1 MIIITNVIDALEDHS
16 DALDAHAEGVTSID
30 FGIDADRL
38 EDLGID
44 HTTAHDFEPLV
55 AKLTKVGREEVH
67 LEAGF
72 GEGKEAGT
80 KACLGLGAEDGL
92 HEVIERGFEIEERD
106 VFIDI
111 EAFDLVEVGA
121 VGGVGCVAAEATT
134 GRDDADRWLLLQ
146 HGADLHGRSMGA

>member
-1 MIIITNVIDALEDHS
+1 MVIIANVVDTLEDHS
-16 DALDAHAEGVTSID
+16 DALDAHAEGVASID

-44 HTTAHDFEPLV
+44 QTAAHNFEPLV
-55 AKLTKVGREEVH
+55 AKLTKVGREEIH
-67 LEAGF
+67 FEAGF

-80 KACLGLGAEDGL
+80 KACLGLGAENGL
-92 HEVIERGFEIEERD
+92 HEVIERGFEIEKRN

-134 GRDDADRWLLLQ
+134 GRDDSDRRLLLE
-146 HGADLHGRSMGA
+146 HGADLHGRGMGA